1 MLSQLTQI
9 KSDPLDVL
17 LFAVGLRLTQ
27 LAKMG
32 DDKFKGL
39 LENRNFTIQLGSDAE
54 QTSRY
59 YEINNGTFSQHAGPA
74 ITKSQNLLCQKY
86 LSHLNLWLNKQN
98 P

>member
-39 LENRNFTIQLGSDAE
+39 LEFNSAATRNKRHAIMRLITVLLANMQV
-54 QTSRY
+54 QPK
-59 YEINNGTFSQHAGPA
+59 SQH
-74 ITKSQNLLCQKY
+74 
-86 LSHLNLWLNKQN
+86 
-98 P
+98 